1 MQIQNSNGKY
11 NLDILGQNLQLIETN
26 YEVHRIDIKDE
37 IEHLYDHS
45 NLEISRMN
53 SSLRIQNETQSLIS
67 ILKSQIEDSHEQFL
81 ELSAKSEKINKKL
94 DNSKIDYIA
103 ILEIFASIVLGFVG
117 SMAFS
122 TSVLQN
128 MKDVSIYRLIAV
140 SCIIG
145 MVFINIIWL
154 LVYFILKLSDKK
166 INSLYYVIF
175 NEIFTI
181 ILFIDLITGYCL
193 KGVSFF

>member
-1 MQIQNSNGKY
+1 MRI
-11 NLDILGQNLQLIETN
+11 
-26 YEVHRIDIKDE
+26 HRKKF
-37 IEHLYDHS
+37 S
-45 NLEISRMN
+45 
-53 SSLRIQNETQSLIS
+53 
-67 ILKSQIEDSHEQFL
+67 
-81 ELSAKSEKINKKL
+81 ELTEKSEEINKKL

-103 ILEIFASIVLGFVG
+103 ILGIFASIVLGFVG

-128 MKDVSIYRLIAV
+128 MKNVSIYRLIAV

-145 MVFINIIWL
+145 MVFVNIIWM
-154 LVYFILKLSDKK
+154 LVYFILRLSDKK
-166 INSLYYVIF
+166 ISSIYYVVF

-181 ILFIDLITGYCL
+181 VLFADLIVGHCL